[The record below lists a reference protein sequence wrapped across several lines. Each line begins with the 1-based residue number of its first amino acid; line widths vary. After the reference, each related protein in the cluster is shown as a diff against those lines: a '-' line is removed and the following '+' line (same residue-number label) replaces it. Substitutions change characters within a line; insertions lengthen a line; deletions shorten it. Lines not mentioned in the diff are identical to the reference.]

1 MSINSANKFLF
12 QITNLVLGF
21 LLMSCSTK
29 NISPPVTV
37 KSLPTPSPSAIVSQ
51 TQIIPTNTQKSL
63 IDPVENRCV
72 KTVPIE
78 QFSPD
83 VNDVLLMYS
92 LDPYVPYLSDLL
104 NSNKKELRFEPGTA
118 PYDIIISPDRKL
130 AALTMLTTVH
140 PSQTTKLLI
149 VDAAGVIKKEFV
161 WKSEWGRI
169 AAWLDNHRVLIARQA
184 DLQLSIYNPETV
196 ILLDINTGQDVE
208 IQATYPDLNHV
219 EYVNWNLINYIYSPD
234 FTRVLYP
241 TSKVDPGYVNYVAL
255 WDMENKLVL
264 ATLPVELSETS
275 LPQWSPDGS
284 RVLVS
289 GLASKPGET
298 STAWRGQE
306 LFTIDAY
313 GKAIQ
318 LTHFTDYY
326 PGTITIEK
334 YTWSPDGQNIAF
346 WFQTKQMNNP
356 QLVTFNVSSGKTTNH
371 CISALPFHAASRPI
385 WSPLGDYL
393 VIDHQ
398 KSVNDVSQT
407 LLMNVSQ
414 NVVAEIA
421 ESITPVGWMVSP

>member
-1 MSINSANKFLF
+1 MLKNNANSVLSRIANLA
-12 QITNLVLGF
+12 LGF
-21 LLMSCSTK
+21 LLMSCSAK

-37 KSLPTPSPSAIVSQ
+37 QSLPTPSPSAIVSQ
-51 TQIIPTNTQKSL
+51 TQSIPTNTQQSL

-78 QFSPD
+78 KFSPD

-92 LDPYVPYLSDLL
+92 VDPYVLYLSDPL
-104 NSNKKELRFEPGTA
+104 NRNKKELRFEPGLA
-118 PYDIIISPDRKL
+118 PYGIIISPDRKL
-130 AALTMLTTVH
+130 AALTMSTIE
-140 PSQTTKLLI
+140 PPWQTTKLQI
-149 VDAAGVIKKEFV
+149 VDSVGVIQKELM
-161 WKSEWGRI
+161 WKSVWGSI
-169 AAWLDNHRVLIARQA
+169 AAWLDNHRLLIAKQA
-184 DLQLSIYNPETV
+184 DLQLSIFNPETI

-234 FTRVLYP
+234 FTRILYP

-255 WDMENKLVL
+255 WDMENKQVL

-306 LFTIDAY
+306 LFTIDAN
-313 GKAIQ
+313 GKVTQ

-356 QLVTFNVSSGKTTNH
+356 QLVTFNVSSGKAINH

-398 KSVNDVSQT
+398 ESINAVSQT
-407 LLMNVSQ
+407 LLMNISQ
-414 NVVAEIA
+414 NAVAQIA
-421 ESITPVGWMVSP
+421 ENVTPVGWMVP